1 MASDRVTR
9 EELEVLMQENLER
22 VSRLVDDR
30 VAEALQ
36 RSETSDYTDFQA
48 FRRNYKVYNAT
59 TVPVLPRGTMI
70 VIDTRPTLGA
80 SGTVAKYVSLGDRYV
95 EEWAKQVNP

>member
-1 MASDRVTR
+1 MAERVTR
-9 EELEVLMQENLER
+9 EELEVLMQENLQR

-30 VAEALQ
+30 IMETLQ
-36 RSETSDYTDFQA
+36 RAEVSDNVEFTA
-48 FRRNYKVYNAT
+48 LRRNYKVYNAT

-80 SGTVAKYVSLGDRYV
+80 SGTVAKYTSLGDRYV